1 MKFIFSTLLL
11 TVICISLSNS
21 ADTRLPTDVA
31 PELYDLWIRVNLN
44 SFKFDGTVIITIDV
58 INATQTITLNAKDI
72 LVEWNKV
79 VLRQAQNVIAVEK
92 TYFDNDNEIAV
103 LMFMNVIPMG
113 KYELELQ
120 FSGDIRS
127 DLKGLY
133 KSSYDYGVNKKLDI
147 I

>member
-58 INATQTITLNAKDI
+58 INATKTITLNAKDI

-92 TYFDNDNEIAV
+92 TYFDNDNEIGV

>member
-11 TVICISLSNS
+11 TVICISLSSS
-21 ADTRLPTDVA
+21 AETRLPTDVA

-58 INATQTITLNAKDI
+58 INATKTITLNAKDI

-92 TYFDNDNEIAV
+92 HYFDNDNEIGV
-103 LMFMNVIPMG
+103 LTFMNVIPMG